1 MTKADIVEKVAQE
14 IKISKAAA
22 ARAFAVITG
31 SITDTLKKGDKLTI
45 VGFGTFSVASRSAR
59 KGRNP
64 RTGKEIKIAAR
75 KVPRFTAGASLK
87 AVVNGK
93 AVAKAAA
100 KPKKAAAKP
109 KKK

>member
-45 VGFGTFSVASRSAR
+45 VGFGTFSVASRSA
-59 KGRNP
+59 P
-64 RTGKEIKIAAR
+64 SSVVDPQLEVCVCSIIIAHR
-75 KVPRFTAGASLK
+75 EVPAGIQ
-87 AVVNGK
+87 G
-93 AVAKAAA
+93 
-100 KPKKAAAKP
+100 
-109 KKK
+109 